1 MAASAH
7 GRAGLAGRLLPSRR
21 PGTAAAERFAQVG
34 HAAMR
39 TPWRSAEWCALDL
52 ELTGLDPDHDHIIAV
67 GMVPI
72 VDGRVR
78 LGRSL
83 YTLVRSTRRSQLQA
97 LLTHRLRTADVAQ
110 APSLPEALELIL
122 EALAGRVPV
131 FHTAAVERAFLAP
144 HLRALN
150 VSLPE
155 AADTAGLARSLWRQR
170 GERVAPLGPSL
181 GELVRRLGQRAEPA
195 HHALGDAL
203 TTAQAFITLASLL
216 DGARPQTVGTLL
228 TLSAP

>member
-1 MAASAH
+1 M
-7 GRAGLAGRLLPSRR
+7 P
-21 PGTAAAERFAQVG
+21 
-34 HAAMR
+34 
-39 TPWRSAEWCALDL
+39 TPWRGAEWCALDL

-72 VDGRVR
+72 LDGRVR

-144 HLRALN
+144 HLRALG

-170 GERVAPLGPSL
+170 GEPVAPLGPSL

-216 DGARPQTVGTLL
+216 DAERPQTVGTLL
-228 TLSAP
+228 TLSAA